1 VKCKVLPYKRKNII
15 SAQDLEQKV
24 GWGIQTLNVPET
36 WKYSE
41 GEGITIAV
49 IDSGCDLSHTDLK
62 DNLLEGFNF
71 LNKKATPDDDC
82 GHGSHL
88 TGIICALNNNLGIVG
103 VAPKAKVMPLKVL
116 DEDGTGEMKN
126 VAKAIRY
133 ATERK
138 VDFILMSL
146 GCPQPLQQV
155 RKAIQAALNEG
166 IVTFVAAGNMG
177 KSEHLL
183 YPANY
188 KETISVGA
196 IDCKMRRADFNN
208 TGDNLDFL
216 APGVEILST
225 VPTNWYAI
233 MSGSSQAAPFVLG
246 LAALLKS
253 YKMHKKIK
261 INLDGPEDYRKV
273 FKKYTMNVVGEDYA
287 GDESKFYQGFGII
300 TPAKMAS
307 LIESDPE
314 LFT

>member
-1 VKCKVLPYKRKNII
+1 M
-15 SAQDLEQKV
+15 
-24 GWGIQTLNVPET
+24 GWGIQTLNVPQT
-36 WKYSE
+36 WKYSQ

-49 IDSGCDLSHTDLK
+49 IDSGCDLSHNDLHG
-62 DNLLEGFNF
+62 NLLDGMNF
-71 LNKKATPDDDC
+71 VQKKALPNDDC
-82 GHGSHL
+82 GHGSHI
-88 TGIICALNNNLGIVG
+88 TGIVCALNNNLGIVG
-103 VAPKAKVMPLKVL
+103 VAPKAKVIPIKVL
-116 DEDGTGEMKN
+116 DEDGNGEMKD

-146 GCPQPLQQV
+146 GCPTPLQQV

-196 IDCKMRRADFNN
+196 IDAKMRRADFNN
-208 TGDNLDFL
+208 TGSNLDFL
-216 APGVEILST
+216 APGVDILST
-225 VPTNWYAI
+225 VPKNWYAI

-253 YKMHKKIK
+253 YKEERKL
-261 INLDGPEDYRKV
+261 NLQLNGPDDYREV
-273 FKKYTMNVVGEDYA
+273 FKKYTINVVGENYA
-287 GDESKFYQGFGII
+287 GNESKFYQGFGVI
-300 TPAKMAS
+300 TPDKLMEMANAN
-307 LIESDPE
+307 PK